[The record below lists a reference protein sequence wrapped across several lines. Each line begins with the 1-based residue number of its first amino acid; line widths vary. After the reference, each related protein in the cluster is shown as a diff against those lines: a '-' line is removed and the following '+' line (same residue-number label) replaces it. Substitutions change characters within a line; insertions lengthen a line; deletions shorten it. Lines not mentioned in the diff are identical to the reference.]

1 MTKPAFP
8 RTLASLAVTSALVL
22 CQAGTPS
29 QASTFNQVSAP
40 APNQAQT
47 SHSPYLS
54 TMFPADR
61 ILTRRQAEHML
72 RTEIKDLLHTLKI
85 TNPDPPK
92 ITVEPSYRSDE
103 KPDRPTNKQSWLE
116 AYFDIHRYLDETGKF
131 VEYEDAVQLTKNSR
145 WTTYTGG
152 YLIDAYFI
160 NSAGTVNCYLTI
172 DYSRG
177 PREKYHDHYQAM
189 TCFTGLY
196 IVRNGR
202 LKEVP
207 PQRRNSRTYSW
218 RRSPHQTCLWNTHA
232 NQRRLQT
239 VAEFVHALNGTNFDG
254 FYTLGPMSEIT
265 FGFTTKVKMPFVE
278 DTLREAGWGID
289 VYTDPKV
296 GVSEYTVFKG
306 PLKCYFD
313 DYFDIN
319 DESVDPPLDR
329 DLLVQ
334 CGSKASALLH
344 NPFTSIPIDYALYIA
359 ANTIGRALPR
369 PVFDDLYQAYN
380 RPVLFQPE
388 DLPDINF
395 APKHG
400 WWYETDYTPSWAIT
414 VDRSWG
420 G

>member
-1 MTKPAFP
+1 MYK
-8 RTLASLAVTSALVL
+8 
-22 CQAGTPS
+22 
-29 QASTFNQVSAP
+29 
-40 APNQAQT
+40 
-47 SHSPYLS
+47 
-54 TMFPADR
+54 
-61 ILTRRQAEHML
+61 RQ
-72 RTEIKDLLHTLKI
+72 
-85 TNPDPPK
+85 
-92 ITVEPSYRSDE
+92 
-103 KPDRPTNKQSWLE
+103 
-116 AYFDIHRYLDETGKF
+116 DIHRYLDETGKF

-289 VYTDPKV
+289 VYTCLL
-296 GVSEYTVFKG
+296 YTS
-306 PLKCYFD
+306 D
-313 DYFDIN
+313 AA
-319 DESVDPPLDR
+319 DEL
-329 DLLVQ
+329 
-334 CGSKASALLH
+334 
-344 NPFTSIPIDYALYIA
+344 
-359 ANTIGRALPR
+359 
-369 PVFDDLYQAYN
+369 
-380 RPVLFQPE
+380 
-388 DLPDINF
+388 
-395 APKHG
+395 
-400 WWYETDYTPSWAIT
+400 
-414 VDRSWG
+414 
-420 G
+420 